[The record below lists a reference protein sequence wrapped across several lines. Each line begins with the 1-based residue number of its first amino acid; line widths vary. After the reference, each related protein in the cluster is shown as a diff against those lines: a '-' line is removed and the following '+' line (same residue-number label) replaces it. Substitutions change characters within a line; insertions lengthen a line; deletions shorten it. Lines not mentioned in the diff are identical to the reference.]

1 MDVMEGAMME
11 SRQTMCKQMLL
22 ETVVCSSWQS
32 LEVRRIVRE
41 TKEGGL
47 DRMEQVESELRME
60 REERECIAAML
71 EEERCLEN
79 RLREK
84 ERLQRAWR
92 LGVEAKKY
100 ARMISMLEELSVDD
114 MEMEVED
121 IEIMI
126 NEMMETED
134 CAKVMGKVW

>member
-1 MDVMEGAMME
+1 MDMMEGAGKE
-11 SRQTMCKQMLL
+11 SRQRLCKQILL
-22 ETVVCSSWQS
+22 ETVVCSSCQS

-47 DRMEQVESELRME
+47 YRMEHVESVLRME

-71 EEERCLEN
+71 EEERCLAN
-79 RLREK
+79 RLRKK

-100 ARMISMLEELSVDD
+100 ARMISILEELSVDD
-114 MEMEVED
+114 MEMEVEA
-121 IEIMI
+121 IEIRI
-126 NEMMETED
+126 N
-134 CAKVMGKVW
+134 